1 MQRSFRFAPQRSH
14 AVWHSFLDF
23 GVTVRWPNMDAVK
36 ACICTA
42 SWKTNDRKRVR
53 TGVGFDP
60 RRSTHLDLAELAE
73 DGVQAKTPP

>member
-1 MQRSFRFAPQRSH
+1 MPMPRASSP
-14 AVWHSFLDF
+14 V
-23 GVTVRWPNMDAVK
+23 PNMDAVR

-42 SWKTNDRKRVR
+42 SGKTNDRKRVR

-60 RRSTHLDLAELAE
+60 SRSTHLDLAELAE